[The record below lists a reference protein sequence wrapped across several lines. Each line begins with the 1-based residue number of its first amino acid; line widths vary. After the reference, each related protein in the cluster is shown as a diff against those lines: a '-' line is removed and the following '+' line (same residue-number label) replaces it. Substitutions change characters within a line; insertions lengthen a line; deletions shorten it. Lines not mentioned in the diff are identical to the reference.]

1 MMAFYFRVHRN
12 VVTSDRQRCLDAG
25 MNTYLSKP
33 VKIAALIAMLA
44 EAGYLAHWAPKNGV
58 AS

>member
-1 MMAFYFRVHRN
+1 MMAFYFRAHRN

-25 MNTYLSKP
+25 MNTYLNKP
-33 VKIAALIAMLA
+33 VKIAALTAMLA